1 VIVDGWELGVP
12 LDWRIILAVMI
23 VVLAGLAKGI
33 TGLGAPIVA
42 TPVLALLY
50 DDLATAIAVMIAPT
64 VLTDVMLLARYL
76 PQYRESVR
84 LVPFVLVGLGG
95 IIIGTQLLVSIDE
108 VILRIGLGVVI
119 TVFVI
124 MSWFNRL
131 PVLSKP
137 TARIAGPFIGLTAGA
152 LQGSVGASGPL
163 VTMYLFSLGMSRAA
177 FLFAINAIFLIMD
190 TTQVVAL
197 QLVGLYTPGVILLT
211 ALASVPLCLGVIVGF
226 RTQRYVSDLRFR
238 QGVLALLTL
247 TAISLLVRS
256 LSQL

>member
-1 VIVDGWELGVP
+1 
-12 LDWRIILAVMI
+12 
-23 VVLAGLAKGI
+23 
-33 TGLGAPIVA
+33 
-42 TPVLALLY
+42 
-50 DDLATAIAVMIAPT
+50 
-64 VLTDVMLLARYL
+64 L

-84 LVPFVLVGLGG
+84 LVPFVLLGLGG
-95 IIIGTQLLVSIDE
+95 IIFGTQLLVSVDE

-119 TVFVI
+119 TVFVV

-177 FLFAINAIFLIMD
+177 FLFAINAIFLILD

-197 QLVGLYTPGVILLT
+197 QLVGLYTPGVILLA

-247 TAISLLVRS
+247 TAVSLLVRS
-256 LSQL
+256 FSQL